1 MKLHPMT
8 AFVFLAVL
16 FVGNLMIVLAYY
28 RQEVVGVLIGEY
40 VITSTAF
47 IAGMTYGIKRVWEAK
62 K

>member
-1 MKLHPMT
+1 MT